1 MSKKD
6 DTYEMLDDTPES
18 SKKSILLLLLLVI
31 LMAGG
36 IPTYLQKQSTDQVKP
51 VTNTSEPIEKET
63 PASTPLAATV
73 PSTPISAVINFD
85 EASAIIKP
93 DQMARLQAFY
103 QQIKDSA
110 GTIQINGYTDNL
122 GSNQDG
128 LKLSKQRA
136 DATATYLK
144 SLVNVDKIK
153 LNVDSFGENNP
164 VGDNSTALGRQQNR
178 RVELKF
184 IPAP

>member
-1 MSKKD
+1 
-6 DTYEMLDDTPES
+6 MLDDTPKT
-18 SKKSILLLLLLVI
+18 SKKSIILLLILVS
-31 LMAGG
+31 LMVGG
-36 IPTYLQKQSTDQVKP
+36 IPTYFQKQSANQVKS
-51 VTNTSEPIEKET
+51 VATVSEPIVKEAPT
-63 PASTPLAATV
+63 PPPPAATV
-73 PSTPISAVINFD
+73 PSIPISAVTNFD

-93 DQMARLQAFY
+93 DQMARLQTFY

-122 GSNQDG
+122 GSSQEG

-136 DATATYLK
+136 DETAAYLK
-144 SLVNVDKIK
+144 SLGSGDKLK
-153 LNVDSFGENNP
+153 FAVDSFGEKNP